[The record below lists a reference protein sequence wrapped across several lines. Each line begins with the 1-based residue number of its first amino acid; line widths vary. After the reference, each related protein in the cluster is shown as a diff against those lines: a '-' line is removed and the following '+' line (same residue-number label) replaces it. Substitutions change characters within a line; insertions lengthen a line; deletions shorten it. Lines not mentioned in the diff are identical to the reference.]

1 MSAAQPVPYQASWD
15 TVPIA
20 FVDFETTGLRPGI
33 DQAVEV
39 GIARFERGQL
49 VAQRGSLLD
58 PGTAIPAEASE
69 IHGITDAM
77 VSGKP
82 TIAQWFAQDDTRA
95 LLSDAQPAAYNAG
108 FDRWFCPP
116 WALADWTWPWLDT
129 LTLVRIVDRYVRG
142 AGRHKLTNA
151 CARHRVPLLSAHRAD
166 DDARAAVNC
175 FFKLMPRVWNN
186 TPKLGELLGWMRQ
199 READQW
205 IDFQSWLARQGK
217 RETATS

>member
-1 MSAAQPVPYQASWD
+1 MSSQPVPYNAAWN

-20 FVDFETTGLRPGI
+20 FVDFETTGIRPGI

-39 GIARFERGQL
+39 GIARFEHGQL
-49 VAQRGSLLD
+49 VAQRGTLLD
-58 PGTAIPAEASE
+58 PGVTIPAEVSQ
-69 IHGITDAM
+69 IHGITDEM
-77 VSGKP
+77 VIGKP
-82 TIAQWFAQDDTRA
+82 HCADFFAHHETKA
-95 LLSDAQPAAYNAG
+95 LLDGAQPAAYNAG
-108 FDRWFCPP
+108 FDRWFLPP

-151 CARHRVPLLSAHRAD
+151 CARHGIQLMSAHRAD
-166 DDARAAVNC
+166 DDARAAGEL
-175 FFKLMPRVWNN
+175 FFKLMPHVWNN

-205 IDFQSWLARQGK
+205 IDFQSWLARQTR
-217 RETATS
+217 RETAAP